1 MLALSRAARSFV
13 LYDPGNAM
21 VRQLLSEYREKTR
34 AALDAFGEIPIDV
47 RPFELALGGV
57 VVYQDVDRERS
68 LAFRLYRDGVRRLT
82 FRPSVP
88 WEELLTLLQILAICY
103 TSVRQQEEDTV
114 TLLRKAEFRGIG
126 IEAVAG
132 FVPAEANPEPE
143 LEELV
148 RSARPPP
155 PASWDVP
162 MPRLPAPGPLQ
173 WQEVPAEA
181 LEALRR
187 QESVEATAATALS
200 LARDLPS
207 EAARAGWPRPNHD
220 LVQFFAELR
229 DFLLSDGQL
238 APLRKLVDLIGSLGD
253 GEIRDEVLRGLGDAR
268 TLDLVL
274 QGLPEGAS
282 ELPPDLTAFV
292 PLLGM
297 KALLDRLVAEAAG
310 PRRRLLAKLL
320 EARLP
325 RDVEAVLER
334 LPALEPS
341 LAGALARAV
350 VARAPRSA
358 AEAGRRLLEQA
369 DERLRLEGLAVI
381 EASSG
386 EVAMGPLLDLL
397 HSPSEGLRVRA
408 AEVIGRRGDETA
420 VAPLRQALEES
431 PGLSPREAEALGR
444 ALAELAPI
452 PAARLLAGWLEP
464 KGRFLL
470 GLTDEQKVRQWAAVA
485 GLGALPGPHPERQ
498 LMALAER
505 STGELRKHCLAT
517 LAGRRKGH
525 GHG

>member
-34 AALDAFGEIPIDV
+34 AALDAFGELPVDV

-57 VVYQDVDRERS
+57 VVYQDADRERS
-68 LAFRLYRDGVRRLT
+68 LAFRLHRDGVRRLT
-82 FRPSVP
+82 FKPSVP

-126 IEAVAG
+126 IDAVAG
-132 FVPAEANPEPE
+132 FVPAEASPEPE

-148 RSARPPP
+148 RSTRRPPP
-155 PASWDVP
+155 ANWDVP

-173 WQEVPAEA
+173 WQEVPVEA

-187 QESVEATAATALS
+187 QESPEAIAATALS
-200 LARDLPS
+200 LARDLPF
-207 EAARAGWPRPNHD
+207 EAVRAHWPRPNHD

-238 APLRKLVDLIGSLGD
+238 APLRQLVDLIGSLGD
-253 GEIRDEVLRGLGDAR
+253 GEVRDEVLRGLGDAR

-274 QGLPEGAS
+274 QGLPEGAP
-282 ELPPDLTAFV
+282 ELPPDLAAFV

-297 KALLDRLVAEAAG
+297 KALVDRLVEANG

-334 LPALEPS
+334 LPTLEPA
-341 LAGALARAV
+341 LAGELARAV

-358 AEAGRRLLEQA
+358 VEAGRRLLEQA
-369 DERLRLEGLAVI
+369 DERLRLEGLKVI

-386 EVAMGPLLDLL
+386 EVPMGPLLELL
-397 HSPSEGLRVRA
+397 RSPSEALRVRA
-408 AEVIGRRGDETA
+408 AEVLGRRGDETG

-431 PGLSPREAEALGR
+431 RGLSPREAEALGR

-452 PAARLLAGWLEP
+452 QAARLFAGWLEP
-464 KGRFLL
+464 KARFLH
-470 GLTDEQKVRQWAAVA
+470 GLTDEQKSQQWAAVA

-498 LMALAER
+498 LTDLAQR
-505 STGELRKHCLAT
+505 SKGELRKHCLAT